1 MAALRELRSG
11 CVEAAG
17 VLRDE
22 EFKVNEAENEV
33 MGLIGKVRE
42 MVGDVKAKRR
52 YDKVTIDRLEGE
64 KGNLVKKIQSIW
76 DKND

>member
-1 MAALRELRSG
+1 
-11 CVEAAG
+11 
-17 VLRDE
+17 
-22 EFKVNEAENEV
+22 
-33 MGLIGKVRE
+33 
-42 MVGDVKAKRR
+42 MVGGVKAKRR